1 MGFSEYWNN
10 HLAIQVESNKP
21 LTELSCWDMP
31 QPTLKY
37 ENNDWN
43 RKHVY
48 CPRSM
53 RTYNWSYWM
62 QTENQYMCD
71 MNVKYLNLHHEKI

>member
-31 QPTLKY
+31 QPTLKN
-37 ENNDWN
+37 ENNIEIE
-43 RKHVY
+43 
-48 CPRSM
+48 SM
-53 RTYNWSYWM
+53 FIVLEVWGLTIEVTECRPKINICVIWM
-62 QTENQYMCD
+62 LST
-71 MNVKYLNLHHEKI
+71 